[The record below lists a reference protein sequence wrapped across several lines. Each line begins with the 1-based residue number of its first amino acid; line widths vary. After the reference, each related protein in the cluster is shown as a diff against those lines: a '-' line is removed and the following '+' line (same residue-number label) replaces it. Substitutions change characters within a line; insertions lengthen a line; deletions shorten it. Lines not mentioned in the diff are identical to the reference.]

1 MEHLRRLLF
10 LIEEVNIHEKKKNGV
25 VVKTSGTLQD
35 DPYIQPLP
43 KVQELSFYCSTVIFM
58 YKKWRLF
65 SNLIPVLSRRGFE
78 SISL

>member
-1 MEHLRRLLF
+1 MEHLWRLLF
-10 LIEEVNIHEKKKNGV
+10 LIEEVNIHEKKKIGV
-25 VVKTSGTLQD
+25 VVKTSDTLQD

-43 KVQELSFYCSTVIFM
+43 KVQELSFYCSTVIIM

-65 SNLIPVLSRRGFE
+65 SNLIPVLSRHGFE